1 MWDASKQQVT
11 VTLGLLED
19 VLLSSAMLA
28 SLVGGS
34 PFDSVD
40 YNILFNAYDAGWYLW
55 FSTVGGR
62 FLLLV

>member
-1 MWDASKQQVT
+1 MLDASKEQVM

-40 YNILFNAYDAGWYLW
+40 YNILIDA
-55 FSTVGGR
+55 
-62 FLLLV
+62 